1 MKTYIFTIKQLDRPD
16 LHIEIDVPDG
26 TIYHDVEWDS
36 KTGLVT
42 AKVNESLNRTVIPY
56 RGNGCGKLEP
66 EAFEAEGILD
76 MKYNYWYY

>member
-1 MKTYIFTIKQLDRPD
+1 MKTYTFIIKQTNRPD
-16 LHIEIDVPDG
+16 LSIEIDVPSD
-26 TIYHDVEWDS
+26 TTYHDVQWDS

-42 AKVNESLNRTVIPY
+42 AFVNNSLTRTVIPY

-66 EAFEAEGILD
+66 AEFETEGFLD